1 MNWLNKTRELMG
13 ESVEYGSKLNST
25 SVDGK
30 LVKLSPFISKTPITV
45 ADGVKVV
52 RAEDKKTEQWV
63 YKLIKDD
70 KVISYYNF
78 SEVDGHGQMI
88 NLTKGKVKG
97 VGSIPFLVAIA
108 SEGEVE
114 ILKSAVE
121 PLGEKAI
128 KKLETQ
134 KAIVVKEEIDVDEL
148 GEEVTYLIIKRGGKF
163 SEVLQDLFQAI

>member
-1 MNWLNKTRELMG
+1 
-13 ESVEYGSKLNST
+13 
-25 SVDGK
+25 
-30 LVKLSPFISKTPITV
+30 
-45 ADGVKVV
+45 
-52 RAEDKKTEQWV
+52 
-63 YKLIKDD
+63 
-70 KVISYYNF
+70 
-78 SEVDGHGQMI
+78 MI

-148 GEEVTYLIIKRGGKF
+148 GEEVTYLIIKRGC
-163 SEVLQDLFQAI
+163 EVF